1 MSVLFHP
8 GLFNE
13 KLNKMCE
20 EKKWSYLSV
29 EENKVTL
36 AQNIAIE
43 LHKDAKYI
51 YKLDEDM
58 FITKGF
64 FENLKDTYLKVKE
77 EGKYVPGL
85 IAPLININGYS
96 YRRVL
101 EKTNLLNKFEE
112 KFGKAVMDATPGEKI
127 LTDGEVAKFLWG
139 NDNEEL
145 KDIDKISEKFLK
157 GEFKYSASPIRFSI
171 GAILMPREIWKSMGK
186 FNVFRGKDLGEDE
199 NQICKYCLIESRP
212 VIVSENVL
220 VGHFSYGPQTSAM
233 KEYYKENKDIFRFK
247 K

>member
-1 MSVLFHP
+1 MSGLFHP

-64 FENLKDTYLKVKE
+64 FENLKDTYLKVK
-77 EGKYVPGL
+77 
-85 IAPLININGYS
+85 I
-96 YRRVL
+96 
-101 EKTNLLNKFEE
+101 
-112 KFGKAVMDATPGEKI
+112 
-127 LTDGEVAKFLWG
+127 
-139 NDNEEL
+139 
-145 KDIDKISEKFLK
+145 
-157 GEFKYSASPIRFSI
+157 
-171 GAILMPREIWKSMGK
+171 
-186 FNVFRGKDLGEDE
+186 
-199 NQICKYCLIESRP
+199 
-212 VIVSENVL
+212 
-220 VGHFSYGPQTSAM
+220 
-233 KEYYKENKDIFRFK
+233 
-247 K
+247 

>member
-1 MSVLFHP
+1 M
-8 GLFNE
+8 
-13 KLNKMCE
+13 
-20 EKKWSYLSV
+20 
-29 EENKVTL
+29 
-36 AQNIAIE
+36 
-43 LHKDAKYI
+43 
-51 YKLDEDM
+51 
-58 FITKGF
+58 
-64 FENLKDTYLKVKE
+64 
-77 EGKYVPGL
+77 PGL

-171 GAILMPREIWKSMGK
+171 GAILMPREIWNSMG
-186 FNVFRGKDLGEDE
+186 
-199 NQICKYCLIESRP
+199 P